1 MLIAI
6 YIFITILSPF
16 IRFLCYRLGRKVTEE
31 NINSKVRKL
40 NFYSILNAIIFI
52 LIIPIVN
59 DGKLLSAFI
68 NILNMLLSGLIGY
81 SFVLSFKRG
90 MRDEEFE
97 NDFMELWDAGS
108 DSESE

>member
-52 LIIPIVN
+52 LIIPIDN
-59 DGKLLSAFI
+59 DGTLLSAFI

-81 SFVLSFKRG
+81 SFVLAFKRG

-97 NDFMELWDAGS
+97 NDFMELWDADS

>member
-6 YIFITILSPF
+6 YIFITLLSPF

-81 SFVLSFKRG
+81 SFVLAFKRG

>member
-52 LIIPIVN
+52 LIIPIDN
-59 DGKLLSAFI
+59 DGTLLSAFI
-68 NILNMLLSGLIGY
+68 NILNMLLSGLTGY
-81 SFVLSFKRG
+81 SFVLAFKLG

-97 NDFMELWDAGS
+97 NDFMELWDADS

>member
-68 NILNMLLSGLIGY
+68 NILNMLLY
-81 SFVLSFKRG
+81 
-90 MRDEEFE
+90 
-97 NDFMELWDAGS
+97 
-108 DSESE
+108 